1 MDGSNELDNAFI
13 LISGSL
19 AMVLMAFMLILM
31 AYLFQ
36 RRLIRKQK
44 AYRDIEKVLQ
54 SQELKSAYSLIEGQE
69 QERKRIAT
77 DIHDNVGNLMATLK
91 IYSDL
96 VLRKDQD
103 QEMRRLNQKINDII
117 ETVTSE
123 VRKISHSL
131 DSGIVQNFGLKA
143 AIDQLSE
150 AVQNSGKIEFA
161 TQYDLTKHLT
171 SETSLHIYRIIQEL
185 ITNTLK
191 HAKATKARLEITQ
204 VNGEISIIFEDN
216 GIGFDTASNSMSG
229 LGMQNIRSRINHLQG
244 ELTIHSAG
252 TGTTFIIEIPNHP
265 ANE

>member
-1 MDGSNELDNAFI
+1 MDSSTPLNDIVTLVLGTSAMLVMVITIIGFAF
-13 LISGSL
+13 
-19 AMVLMAFMLILM
+19 
-31 AYLFQ
+31 LFQ
-36 RRLIRKQK
+36 RKLIKKER
-44 AYRDIEKVLQ
+44 AYRDIEKLLQ
-54 SQELKSAYSLIEGQE
+54 KQELKSAYALIEGQE

-96 VLRKDQD
+96 VLKKDQD
-103 QEMRRLNQKINDII
+103 QEMRRLNQKINDIT

-150 AVQNSGKIEFA
+150 AVQSSGKIEFA
-161 TQYDLTKHLT
+161 TQYDLAKPLT

-191 HAKATKARLEITQ
+191 HAKATKARLEMTQ

-216 GIGFDTASNSMSG
+216 GVGFDANSETKVG
-229 LGMQNIRSRINHLQG
+229 LGMQNIRSRISHLEG
-244 ELTIHSAG
+244 ELTIHSSAI
-252 TGTTFIIEIPNHP
+252 GTTFIIEIPNYP
-265 ANE
+265 ASE